1 MKQMKI
7 YECEFVFTKQGDVCK
22 GSFRIVVDI
31 QVYYPLSY
39 EQIKE
44 RAYYEAAKIEFP
56 DEYKDYNK
64 IQSFCV
70 KREYEL

>member
-1 MKQMKI
+1 MKF
-7 YECEFVFTKQGDVCK
+7 YECEFVFVKEGDNFGGK
-22 GSFRIVVDI
+22 FRLVVDL
-31 QVYYPLSY
+31 QSYYPLEY
-39 EQIKE
+39 MNLKE

-64 IQSFCV
+64 IQRFCV